1 MRSALRRSPDKNE
14 LLCFL
19 QQKSSVLKFDDL
31 VTITAGFYSADEI
44 KGALACITEASG
56 QRIPTYKGGDKDRK
70 TVVDILKIVLNPEVT
85 LPTYVAVNISRL
97 PPVDVDHIDMSA
109 LLRELSLLRAEVQ
122 SVGLILR
129 AEMDDMKVSM
139 RVLQEQQLSGCS
151 SQQTRE
157 NRNDDGNSNK
167 PDITTE
173 SGTFA
178 SKARD
183 LNHTGMKKRAPRK
196 HVLGSSKTKWTCQ
209 ER

>member
-183 LNHTGMKKRAPRK
+183 LNHTGMKNRAPAS
-196 HVLGSSKTKWTCQ
+196 VSLGRQ
-209 ER
+209 RQMDM